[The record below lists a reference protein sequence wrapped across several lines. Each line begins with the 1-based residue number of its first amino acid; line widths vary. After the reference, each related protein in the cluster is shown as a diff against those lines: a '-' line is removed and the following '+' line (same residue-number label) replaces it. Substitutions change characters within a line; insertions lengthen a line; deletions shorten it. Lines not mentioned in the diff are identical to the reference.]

1 MVGCALGGSEHGLAP
16 GRSLHRA
23 PPAGSFIVATN
34 HPQTTRSVLSP
45 PPEPAAA
52 VALGAG
58 GSSLRLSML
67 EIQPGSK
74 QVDQTTVGT
83 STELLQMIYSLPLTY
98 DQHVCRHVDPLKC
111 Q

>member
-1 MVGCALGGSEHGLAP
+1 
-16 GRSLHRA
+16 
-23 PPAGSFIVATN
+23 VATN